1 MQNKNKDILLSTT
14 HTLAVI
20 HWMFYA
26 VSAIVWKAYSKCH
39 SYLHALK
46 TSAAATAKSFQAYM
60 PMTELSCDENWTNQR
75 SARISLGPLH
85 YYAGS
90 THITAIFILYAVLL
104 QRKRN
109 RVHHPGEKKKK
120 KTFKGIISKF
130 EGEKKSKNKKGT
142 LLVGWN
148 YCQEIFTEMIFSSS
162 KKQFYF

>member
-60 PMTELSCDENWTNQR
+60 PVTELSCDENWTNQR

-120 KTFKGIISKF
+120 RHLKVLLVNLK
-130 EGEKKSKNKKGT
+130 EKKKVKTRKALCS
-142 LLVGWN
+142 
-148 YCQEIFTEMIFSSS
+148 
-162 KKQFYF
+162 